1 MTQYRLVYS
10 TDPEVNK
17 QCPRCKLLLAA
28 CTCDAEPCVPDT
40 ITVRLQLEKAKRG
53 GKTVTVLRKLPKVR
67 DFLKDLSKELKQA
80 CGTGGTFG
88 IDTED
93 GFIELQGDW
102 RDKVREILKKKKF
115 QVQG

>member
-10 TDPEVNK
+10 TDPEANQK
-17 QCPRCKLLLAA
+17 CGRCKLLLAA
-28 CTCDAEPCVPDT
+28 CTCDALPSVPDT

-53 GKTVTVLRKLPKVR
+53 GKTVTVLRKLPKVTT
-67 DFLKDLSKELKQA
+67 FLKDLAKELKQA

-102 RDKVREILKKKKF
+102 RDKVRDILKKKKF
-115 QVQG
+115 LVQG